1 MDAPAKPP
9 TEEQSAIYDAA
20 RASSANLMI
29 EALAGTGKTHTLE
42 HLVPHLGRSPC
53 LYLVFNKKNADEAKA
68 KMPYNVEV
76 RTLNSIGYRCW
87 SDTIY
92 KPRLAMPKS
101 KTYDI
106 FKEITNAAGPRE
118 RTTLWATYDA
128 VRSGVDLAKAL
139 GYAPPSYP
147 QAAALIK
154 RGAFHAYLDE
164 SPDDLVA
171 DLIDEVL
178 TRSIRLAYAG
188 TVDFNDQVYMP
199 AMFKATCPK
208 YPVVLV
214 DEYQDLSP
222 TNHALLAKLAQRR
235 LIGVGDPYQNIY
247 GFRGAKAG
255 GMEEAVACYAMDRLP
270 LSVSFRCPSE
280 IVKSVQWHVPSFR
293 WNTEGGRVELPT
305 NLPADDIVDDSVVL
319 CRNNAPLLAMAVRFI
334 THGRSVNLA
343 GSDIGA
349 RLIAVMRKLG
359 DESLSGPKLLGAI
372 TEWLD
377 AKLAAES
384 KTASD
389 LAECMRVFAERSADL
404 GQAIRY
410 AEHLFAQQG
419 KILFSTGHK
428 AKGLEWDTVVHLDP
442 WLCRR
447 KATPQSKNLDYVIST
462 RSKNRLIEIDSE
474 CITW

>member
-1 MDAPAKPP
+1 MDTIAKPP
-9 TEEQSAIYDAA
+9 TEEQSAIYAQGA
-20 RASSANLMI
+20 NTANLMI

-106 FKEITNAAGPRE
+106 FKEITDAASSRE
-118 RTTLWATYDA
+118 RSTLWACYDQ

-139 GYAPPSYP
+139 GYVPISYP
-147 QAAALIK
+147 QATSLIK
-154 RGAFHAYLDE
+154 RGAFHDFLDE
-164 SPDDLVA
+164 DPDDLVA

-178 TRSIRLAYAG
+178 SRSIRVAFSG

-222 TNHALLAKLAQRR
+222 TNHALLAKLVRSR

-255 GMEEAVACYAMDRLP
+255 GMEEAVERYAMTRLP

-280 IVKSVQWHVPSFR
+280 IVKNVHWHVPSFR
-293 WNTEGGRVELPT
+293 WFTEGGRVEQPA
-305 NLPADDIVDDSVVL
+305 NLPASDVTDDSVIL
-319 CRNNAPLLAMAVRFI
+319 CRNNAPLLAMAVKFI

-343 GSDIGA
+343 GTDIGA

-359 DESLSGPKLLGAI
+359 DESLNGAKLLGAI
-372 TEWLD
+372 DEWLQ
-377 AKLAAES
+377 AKLSAES
-384 KTASD
+384 KSAPD
-389 LAECMRVFAERSADL
+389 LAACMRVFAERSADL

-447 KATPQSKNLDYVIST
+447 KPTSQSKNLEYVIST

-474 CITW
+474 GITF